1 MTEMVSEKMT
11 ANTTEKTRDEKAS
24 ENEKVT
30 AARQF
35 CTFYLN
41 HLLFGVESQKIQEV
55 VTYRELRPVPL
66 ASPVVTGLMNLR
78 GQVVV
83 ALELRRRLELPDR
96 PPEMKP
102 VCLVVRTAGG
112 TVCLLADEVG
122 DVVEVEEQT
131 FEPSPETL
139 SPRLRSVILGVHKLE
154 HQLLHVLDTD
164 QACEVQTLVQGRAT
178 QFEM

>member
-11 ANTTEKTRDEKAS
+11 ADPTEKNRDEKAS
-24 ENEKVT
+24 ENEKVSS
-30 AARQF
+30 ARQF

-41 HLLFGVESQKIQEV
+41 CLLFGVESQKIQEV

-66 ASPVVTGLMNLR
+66 APPVVTGLMNLR

-83 ALELRRRLELPDR
+83 ALELRRRLEMPDR
-96 PPEMKP
+96 PAEMTP

-122 DVVEVEEQT
+122 NVVEVEEQT

-139 SPRLRSVILGVHKLE
+139 PSRLRSVILGVHQLE
-154 HQLLHVLDTD
+154 HQLMHVLDTD
-164 QACEVQTLVQGRAT
+164 QACEVSGVVQG
-178 QFEM
+178 

>member
-1 MTEMVSEKMT
+1 MTS
-11 ANTTEKTRDEKAS
+11 
-24 ENEKVT
+24 
-30 AARQF
+30 ARQF

-41 HLLFGVESQKIQEV
+41 NLLFGVESQKIQEV

-66 ASPVVTGLMNLR
+66 APPVVSGLMNLR

-83 ALELRRRLELPDR
+83 ALELRRQLELPDR
-96 PPEMKP
+96 PANMLP
-102 VCLVVRTAGG
+102 VCLVARAAGG

-122 DVVEVEEQT
+122 NVVEVEEET

-154 HQLLHVLDTD
+154 GQLMHVLDSD
-164 QACEVQTLVQGRAT
+164 RACQVQAVSQVQASEASAASVGRN
-178 QFEM
+178 

>member
-1 MTEMVSEKMT
+1 MTS
-11 ANTTEKTRDEKAS
+11 AH
-24 ENEKVT
+24 
-30 AARQF
+30 QF
-35 CTFYLN
+35 CTFYLD

-66 ASPVVTGLMNLR
+66 APPVVSGLMNLR

-83 ALELRRRLELPDR
+83 ALELRRQLELPDR
-96 PPEMKP
+96 PADMVPI
-102 VCLVVRTAGG
+102 CLVVRSAAG

-122 DVVEVEEQT
+122 NVVEVEEET

-154 HQLLHVLDTD
+154 HQLMHVLDTD
-164 QACEVQTLVQGRAT
+164 QACEVRVAGQAEAVEA
-178 QFEM
+178 

>member
-1 MTEMVSEKMT
+1 MSEAT
-11 ANTTEKTRDEKAS
+11 KTRTAGELAS
-24 ENEKVT
+24 GLANDMASGAT
-30 AARQF
+30 AESRGNARQF

-66 ASPVVTGLMNLR
+66 APAVVTGLMNLR
-78 GQVVV
+78 GQVVI
-83 ALELRRRLELPDR
+83 ALELRRQLELPDR

-122 DVVEVEEQT
+122 DVVEVEEKT
-131 FEPSPETL
+131 YEASPETL
-139 SPRLRSVILGVHKLE
+139 SPRLRSVIVGVHKLE
-154 HQLLHVLDTD
+154 NQLMHVLDTD
-164 QACEVQTLVQGRAT
+164 RACVV
-178 QFEM
+178 